1 MAEEMAEMVLLN
13 QMLDEAA
20 DDELTLGCED
30 DENKMK
36 NAQICNDHARLSLK
50 ELVKR
55 IKKRAKHVVL
65 GFVR

>member
-1 MAEEMAEMVLLN
+1 MADKMAEMVLLN
-13 QMLDEAA
+13 EMLDEVV

-36 NAQICNDHARLSLK
+36 NAQTNDYARLSLK

-55 IKKRAKHVVL
+55 ITKHAKHVVL